1 MPDLSFGLIGLAILP
16 IFLFFIA
23 TKLDDTLKI
32 FRIGFNGLAFIII
45 LIFLYYATTFTT
57 HPEPLWALMVAF
69 IAIFL
74 MYIALEIYGL
84 TFGLV
89 GKIMERRYR

>member
-16 IFLFFIA
+16 IFLFFIS
-23 TKLDDTLKI
+23 TRLDDSLRM

-45 LIFLYYATTFTT
+45 MLFCYYATTFTT
-57 HPEPLWALMVAF
+57 HPEPLWALLLAF
-69 IAIFL
+69 IAIFI
-74 MYIALEIYGL
+74 MYIVLEIYGL

-89 GKIMERRYR
+89 GKAMERRFR